1 MKIPAILF
9 ASLPILLTA
18 GCGSTPGA
26 DEVHAALAAD
36 ARRAAGALIQQL
48 GGELKQSLASKGAV
62 ETIAVCKEKAP
73 AIAAA
78 VSAQSGF
85 DVRRVSPRNRN
96 PNAVP
101 DAWEAEAQ
109 AQLEKR
115 LAAGEKP
122 DTLET
127 WQVVETPAGK
137 VFRYAK
143 ALPVQ
148 PLCLTCHGETL
159 PDALRARLDAD
170 YPGDRA
176 TGYRVGMLRGI
187 VSVKRPL

>member
-9 ASLPILLTA
+9 ASLPILLAA
-18 GCGSTPGA
+18 GCGSMPGA
-26 DEVHAALAAD
+26 DEGHAALAAD

-48 GGELKQSLASKGAV
+48 GGELKQSLASKGPV